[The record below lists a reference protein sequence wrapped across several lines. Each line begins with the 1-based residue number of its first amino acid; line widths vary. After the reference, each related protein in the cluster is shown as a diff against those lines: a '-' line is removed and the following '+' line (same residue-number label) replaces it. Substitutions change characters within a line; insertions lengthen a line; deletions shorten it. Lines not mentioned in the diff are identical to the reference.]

1 VSQRLVP
8 IKDRYKTGG
17 VVVFAS
23 EIELAQFHMDLREIA
38 IFSRCPTF

>member
-8 IKDRYKTGG
+8 IRDRYRTGI

-23 EIELAQFHMDLREIA
+23 EIELAQFHRDLREIS
-38 IFSRCPTF
+38 IYSR

>member
-8 IKDRYKTGG
+8 IRDRYKTGV
-17 VVVFAS
+17 VVVFSS
-23 EIELAQFHMDLREIA
+23 ETELAQFHMDLREIV